1 MPKNSDVRD
10 TSRSAG
16 PSRRDFIVGT
26 TAATAAAAMPQTAWS
41 TQTEPAK
48 YRVGVIGHTG
58 RGGYFGGH
66 GQDTVWRDIPE
77 TELVG
82 VTDLN
87 PQGLAQAVKRLGA
100 PKGYVDYRKMLD
112 ETKPDLVGIGP
123 QNFDLHHDM
132 VVAAAERGV
141 RGIYMEKPLCRTLE
155 EADRMVAVCRENRV
169 KLAMAFQSLYFPK
182 FKIIQEF
189 VNSGKLGRVLEMRT
203 RGKEDHRG
211 GPIELWVEGTRTLA
225 MMKFLG
231 GDPLSC
237 FATVLQDGRPITK
250 QDIRNCEFYGIGPLA
265 GNEVH
270 AMYRFSSG
278 VTGYFD
284 SIERAGAPEPWRY
297 DLRIFGS
304 EGVLH
309 VPLAEY
315 FLSPVRFLPDPLW
328 SAGRSGKKWIPV
340 SSAGIGKA
348 ETREDQLT
356 HHDGN
361 ILAVKDLIAAI
372 EEDRQPLANLEEA
385 RTNLEMIVA
394 VFESHR
400 VGGSVT
406 FPLNSRKNPLTM
418 LER

>member
-48 YRVGVIGHTG
+48 YRVGVIGNTD
-58 RGGYFGGH
+58 RGGYGH
-66 GQDTVWRDIPE
+66 GLDTVWKEISQAE
-77 TELVG
+77 IVG
-82 VTDLN
+82 VADPN
-87 PQGLAQAVKRLGA
+87 PQGLDKAVKRLGGA
-100 PKGYVDYRKMLD
+100 KSYEDYRKMLD
-112 ETKPDLVGIGP
+112 EQKPDLVSIGP

-141 RGIYMEKPLCRTLE
+141 RGIYMEKPLSPTLE
-155 EADRMVAVCRENRV
+155 EADRMVAACRKNGV
-169 KLAMAFQSLYFPK
+169 KLALAFQGLYFSK
-182 FKIIQEF
+182 LKVIQEIIT
-189 VNSGKLGRVLEMRT
+189 SGKLGRVLEMRA

-211 GPIELWVEGTRTLA
+211 GPIDLWVLGTRMLA
-225 MMKFLG
+225 LMKFFC
-231 GDPLSC
+231 GDPVSC
-237 FATVLQDGRPITK
+237 FGTVLQDGRPVTAK
-250 QDIRNCEFYGIGPLA
+250 DVRDCKTYGIGPLA

>member
-1 MPKNSDVRD
+1 MDHERGGKPSKEPRCMRRRAFLAGAGGLSMMALGPKTGR
-10 TSRSAG
+10 
-16 PSRRDFIVGT
+16 
-26 TAATAAAAMPQTAWS
+26 AAETPKR
-41 TQTEPAK
+41 P
-48 YRVGVIGHTG
+48 YRVVVIGHTG
-58 RGGYFGGH
+58 RGGYGH
-66 GQDTVWRDIPE
+66 GQDTVWRDIPQAE
-77 TELVG
+77 IVG
-82 VTDLN
+82 VADAN
-87 PQGLAQAVKRLGA
+87 PQGLAKAVKRLGA
-100 PKGYVDYRKMLD
+100 PKGFVDYRNMLD
-112 ETKPDLVGIGP
+112 KLKPDLVSIGT
-123 QNFDLHHDM
+123 QNVDLHYDM
-132 VVAAAERGV
+132 VIAAAERGA
-141 RGIYMEKPLCRTLE
+141 RGIFIEKPLCSTLE
-155 EADRMVAVCRENRV
+155 EADRLVTVCRENRV
-169 KLAMAFQSLYFPK
+169 KFAIALQGLYFPK
-182 FKIIQEF
+182 LKIVREII
-189 VNSGKLGRVLEMRT
+189 STGKLGRVLEMRT

-211 GPIELWVEGTRTLA
+211 GPIELWVEATRTLA
-225 MMKFLG
+225 MMKVLG

-237 FATVLQDGRPITK
+237 FGTVLQDGRPITK
-250 QDIRNCEFYGIGPLA
+250 QDIRNCESYGLGPLA

-270 AMYRFSSG
+270 AMYRLGSG

-284 SIERAGAPEPWRY
+284 SVAHAGAPSPWRY

-304 EGVLH
+304 KGVLH
-309 VPLAEY
+309 VPSTRY

-348 ETREDQLT
+348 ESREDQLT

-372 EEDRQPLANLEEA
+372 EEDRPPLANLEAA

-406 FPLNSRKNPLTM
+406 FPLKNRKNPMTM